1 MPSTKKQTT
10 TGAEALIRCL
20 LSAGI
25 DQAFGIPGG
34 AALTLY
40 DALYAHRDRMRF
52 VLARHEQG
60 ATHMADGYARA
71 TGRPAA
77 VFVTSGPGATN
88 TVTGIMA
95 AYMDSI
101 PLLVVTGQATRGMLG
116 KDAFQETDVFN
127 LTMPIVKH
135 SYLVKS
141 ADDVPRAVREAVYIA
156 TSGRPGPVLIDVPQD
171 VAQEPCT
178 APLEGEVD
186 LPGYHPA
193 VRSYRAEDVATAARW
208 LAAAKRPVLLA
219 GHGAVLSGSADEL
232 RRLAEA
238 ARAPVAVTLL
248 AKGVMPDSHP
258 LCLGMPGMH
267 GTAWANLAL
276 PACDLLLCLGARFD
290 DRILG
295 ERGDFCPG
303 ARIVHVD
310 LDPSEFGKMTPADLR
325 CQGDVRAFLQDLLP
339 RVARRCDSADWLAE
353 IERNRKR
360 FAPKTA
366 KHGGIRP
373 PLVFDA
379 LNRLLAGRK
388 ATLVTD
394 VGQHQM
400 WAAQGYRCERPGRF
414 LTSGGGGA
422 MGYGLP
428 AAIGAQ
434 LARPRETV
442 VAVVGDGG
450 FQMTMCELATVAN
463 QRLPVKILVM
473 ENRELGMVRQWQ
485 DLLCGGRHSAV
496 ALDGNPDFAKLAA
509 AYGIAAWRVKR
520 PADVER
526 TLRRALGTDGPALV
540 VVETARGETV
550 YPMVPP
556 GHPLGDMQ
564 VRDPRKRAPGRP
576 RKTPATKA

>member
-1 MPSTKKQTT
+1 MRDRLDTKQKAVS
-10 TGAEALIRCL
+10 GAEALIRGL
-20 LSAGI
+20 LAAGI

-40 DALYAHRDRMRF
+40 DALYAHRAEMRF

-101 PLLVVTGQATRGMLG
+101 PLLVVTGQATRAMLG

-141 ADDVPRAVREAVYIA
+141 ADDVPRVVKEAVYIA

-171 VAQEPCT
+171 VAQEECRAELDP
-178 APLEGEVD
+178 EVV
-186 LPGYHPA
+186 LPGYRPA
-193 VRSYRAEDVATAARW
+193 VRAYGDGEVRQVAEW
-208 LAAAKRPVLLA
+208 LAEARRPVVLA
-219 GHGAVLSGSADEL
+219 GHGAVLSGAAAEV
-232 RRLAEA
+232 RRLAEK

-267 GTAWANLAL
+267 GVAWANLAL
-276 PACDLLLCLGARFD
+276 PECDLLLALGARFD

-295 ERGDFCPG
+295 ERGGFCPK

-310 LDPSEFGKMTPADLR
+310 LDPSEFGKMAAADLR
-325 CQGDVRAFLQDLLP
+325 CQGDVKAFLRDLLP
-339 RVARRCDSADWLAE
+339 RVKRPCDSGEWLEA
-353 IERNRKR
+353 IARNRKR
-360 FAPKTA
+360 YAPKRPRR
-366 KHGGIRP
+366 GGIRP
-373 PLVFDA
+373 PQVFETLA
-379 LNRLLAGRK
+379 RLLGGK
-388 ATLVTD
+388 GTLATD

-400 WAAQGYRCERPGRF
+400 WAAQCFPCEKPGRF

-434 LARPRETV
+434 LARPGETV
-442 VAVVGDGG
+442 VAVAGDGG
-450 FQMTMCELATVAN
+450 FQMTMGELATVAN

-473 ENRELGMVRQWQ
+473 DNRELGMVRQWQ
-485 DLLCGGRHSAV
+485 DWFCGGRHSGV
-496 ALDGNPDFAKLAA
+496 SLEGNPDFAKLAG
-509 AYGIAAWRVKR
+509 AYGIPAWRVKR
-520 PADVER
+520 PADVEKV
-526 TLRRALGTDGPALV
+526 LEKALAEPGPARV
-540 VVETARGETV
+540 DVETARGETV

-556 GHPLGDMQ
+556 GHPLTDMWITEPG
-564 VRDPRKRAPGRP
+564 RRRPGRP
-576 RKTPATKA
+576 RKTAEE